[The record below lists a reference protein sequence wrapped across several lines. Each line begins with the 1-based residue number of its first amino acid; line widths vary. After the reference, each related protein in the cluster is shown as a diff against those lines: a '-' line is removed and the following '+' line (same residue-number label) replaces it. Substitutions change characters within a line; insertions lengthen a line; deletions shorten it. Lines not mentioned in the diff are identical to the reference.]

1 MMYKNVNTITP
12 CPLQTVKTIVPF
24 VFLWEIKRIMFLMF
38 LAIIEIIRTV
48 NTLKVFRNKSKC
60 YGPGRSSYPFG
71 SVHTCQGQMI
81 Q

>member
-1 MMYKNVNTITP
+1 MMYKNVSTIT
-12 CPLQTVKTIVPF
+12 PLQTVKTTVPF
-24 VFLWEIKRIMFLMF
+24 VFLWEIKRVMFLMF
-38 LAIIEIIRTV
+38 LEIIEIIRTV

-60 YGPGRSSYPFG
+60 FGPGRSSYPFG